1 MEHSNLKVW
10 YFSFS
15 VETLIDLIRD
25 SYHLEVNFTFNE
37 SKLPIDDQ
45 SPVWEVHASL
55 NQGSDVLNFNQLI
68 EAAIVVT
75 FEFPETH
82 CKRGLIFDFDIYFPL
97 FEPGTVYMATF
108 GIIPKKLCFN

>member
-45 SPVWEVHASL
+45 SPV
-55 NQGSDVLNFNQLI
+55 
-68 EAAIVVT
+68 
-75 FEFPETH
+75 
-82 CKRGLIFDFDIYFPL
+82 
-97 FEPGTVYMATF
+97 
-108 GIIPKKLCFN
+108 